1 MIRRMNHLAALRYAA
16 LPFHAA
22 PLLLVAI
29 FSVLLGLAL
38 HAGLLGLPALLILG
52 SWFFKYAFMLLDHA
66 AEGRPGAP
74 VLTPEAANPLGEMRP
89 LAYAL
94 AAGVFYMGT
103 GAIGEFIGPTPLSVI
118 RLLGLVALP
127 AIIATHTITGSFAQ
141 ALNPFTIA
149 AMIRSLGSG
158 YLLIVCVAIGA
169 GLLGRAIVLDGENL
183 AFILRI
189 ALLMLLWLVMFSVLG
204 GVLHARRFEVGFEPE
219 HSPERRTRLDERDR
233 NRERDR
239 FVDQVFAE
247 FRAGGRSN
255 PFASIQQR
263 ANQSTSPLAEYAWIH
278 DRVATWP
285 DPRLA
290 NRVAQELLP
299 LLLSARRHGDA
310 LKLVKARLQADPG
323 FRPLGSEHLLKLA
336 ELARDGGDRPLAREL
351 LGDFDRHFP
360 DDPMATRAQRLA
372 AELAR

>member
-1 MIRRMNHLAALRYAA
+1 
-16 LPFHAA
+16 
-22 PLLLVAI
+22 
-29 FSVLLGLAL
+29 
-38 HAGLLGLPALLILG
+38 
-52 SWFFKYAFMLLDHA
+52 
-66 AEGRPGAP
+66 
-74 VLTPEAANPLGEMRP
+74 
-89 LAYAL
+89 
-94 AAGVFYMGT
+94 
-103 GAIGEFIGPTPLSVI
+103 
-118 RLLGLVALP
+118 
-127 AIIATHTITGSFAQ
+127 
-141 ALNPFTIA
+141 
-149 AMIRSLGSG
+149 
-158 YLLIVCVAIGA
+158 
-169 GLLGRAIVLDGENL
+169 VLDGDNL

-239 FVDQVFAE
+239 FIDQVFAE